1 MSHQPSRSFRGAT
14 IIALASTLVLAGC
27 AGGGSKPS
35 ADPTGASDPNAT
47 LRYSYGTDAGKN
59 YDPVSS
65 GNPFAPGFLIPV
77 YDRLFDVDPSG
88 KVIPMLAKS
97 SDVSSD
103 GLTLTLKLRDDVTF
117 HDGTK
122 FDAAAVKA
130 NFERGKTNAKSS
142 IKADLSTIKSVDVID
157 PTTVKLGLTAANGA
171 LPAILSERAGMM
183 VSPAAMSKPDL
194 DLMPVGA
201 GPYKVTAD
209 EPGVKLTYE
218 KYDGYYNVNKK
229 AVKTIDMRIQ
239 IDPEARLRS
248 LENGEIDATGLNMN
262 QLDAAKAKNIK
273 FAPAPK
279 VSTATYLI
287 YLNMAK
293 TPALA
298 DPKVRAAMALA
309 LDRNGISKGL
319 LGGACEP
326 SAQIFPSSYWAA
338 SKKIPKSAIDYDAKK
353 AKAMLVAAGYPD
365 GFQMSLSSINAQQ
378 YSNVAEAVA
387 QQLGKIGIK
396 VDLQITEPVAL
407 IGNFVGAKT
416 TDAYVSIWPGAN
428 DPSRTVT
435 SLYMPTGLYNPGGLN
450 IPQIT
455 SLAAEGLAGKT
466 QDERANSYQALADAT
481 VENHMQLPICS
492 ASLPNAINGKV
503 KNLLTTVGTAL
514 DVRNVEMTK

>member
-1 MSHQPSRSFRGAT
+1 
-14 IIALASTLVLAGC
+14 
-27 AGGGSKPS
+27 
-35 ADPTGASDPNAT
+35 
-47 LRYSYGTDAGKN
+47 
-59 YDPVSS
+59 
-65 GNPFAPGFLIPV
+65 
-77 YDRLFDVDPSG
+77 
-88 KVIPMLAKS
+88 
-97 SDVSSD
+97 
-103 GLTLTLKLRDDVTF
+103 
-117 HDGTK
+117 
-122 FDAAAVKA
+122 
-130 NFERGKTNAKSS
+130 
-142 IKADLSTIKSVDVID
+142 
-157 PTTVKLGLTAANGA
+157 
-171 LPAILSERAGMM
+171 
-183 VSPAAMSKPDL
+183 
-194 DLMPVGA
+194 
-201 GPYKVTAD
+201 
-209 EPGVKLTYE
+209 
-218 KYDGYYNVNKK
+218 
-229 AVKTIDMRIQ
+229 
-239 IDPEARLRS
+239 
-248 LENGEIDATGLNMN
+248 
-262 QLDAAKAKNIK
+262 
-273 FAPAPK
+273 
-279 VSTATYLI
+279 
-287 YLNMAK
+287 

-298 DPKVRAAMALA
+298 DSKVRAAMALA